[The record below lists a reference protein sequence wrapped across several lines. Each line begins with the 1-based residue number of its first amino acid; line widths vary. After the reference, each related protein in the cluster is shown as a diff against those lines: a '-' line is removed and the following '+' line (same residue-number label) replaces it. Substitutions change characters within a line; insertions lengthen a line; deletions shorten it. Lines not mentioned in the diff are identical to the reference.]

1 MNIVKNGLGAR
12 DWELEKWACEKK
24 GGFGRA
30 WTRLGFVGGGEGV
43 VDQSSLVN

>member
-24 GGFGRA
+24 KGSEEHG
-30 WTRLGFVGGGEGV
+30 
-43 VDQSSLVN
+43 